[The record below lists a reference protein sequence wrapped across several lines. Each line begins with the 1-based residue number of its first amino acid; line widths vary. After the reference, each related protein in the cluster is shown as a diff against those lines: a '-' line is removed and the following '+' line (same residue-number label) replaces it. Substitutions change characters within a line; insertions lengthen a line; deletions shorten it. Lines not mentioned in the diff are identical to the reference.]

1 MKHLLSG
8 IGVGLV
14 FLAGWLVLAS
24 SNVSS
29 ELPPTEAATESV
41 GEGQLP
47 QRVRPVDLNRS
58 FDFAGEALPMDNFD
72 VRERLDQE
80 LLRNAYFHRN
90 TLLILKRT
98 TRYFPIIERIL
109 AEEGLPDDLKY
120 LAVAESGLDNVT
132 SVAGAQGVWQFMKPT
147 GQGYG
152 LEINKEV
159 DERYHLEKATR
170 AACTY
175 IKDYYEEFGNWHW
188 VAAAYNMGGPN
199 VKKWRNRQNA
209 EEFFD
214 LHINAE
220 TMQYLFRIVAL
231 KTIME
236 DPESFGFELDAS
248 DFYPP
253 LDQFRTITV
262 ENSITDLGAFAE
274 EQGTS
279 YRMLKLYNP
288 WLISGSLPISSGNS
302 YEIKI
307 PE

>member
-8 IGVGLV
+8 IGIGLV

-24 SNVSS
+24 SNGQPAA
-29 ELPPTEAATESV
+29 PPVAEVTTNAD
-41 GEGQLP
+41 EGQLP
-47 QRVRPVDLNRS
+47 QKVRPVDLDRP
-58 FDFAGEALPMDNFD
+58 FDFAGEALPMENFD

-90 TLLILKRT
+90 TLLLLKRT
-98 TRYFPIIERIL
+98 TRYFPTIEKIL
-109 AEEGLPDDLKY
+109 AEEGLPEDLKY

-132 SVAGAQGVWQFMKPT
+132 SVAGAKGVWQFMAPT
-147 GQGYG
+147 GRGYG
-152 LEINKEV
+152 LEINQEV

-170 AACTY
+170 AACAY
-175 IKDYYEEFGNWHW
+175 IKDYHKEFGNWHW

-209 EEFFD
+209 DEFFD

-236 DPESFGFELDAS
+236 DPESFGFELDAA
-248 DFYPP
+248 DYYPP

-262 ENSITDLGAFAE
+262 EKSISDLGAFAE
-274 EQGTS
+274 AQGTS

-288 WLISGSLPISSGNS
+288 WLIDSSLPISSGNS
-302 YEIKI
+302 YDIKI